1 MEIKK
6 EEYLKLK
13 KHYLEGGFTPPSL
26 EETEAEAKI
35 QERKG
40 NKNIYLATLM
50 FSIITRRM
58 QK

>member
-6 EEYLKLK
+6 EEYLRLK
-13 KHYLEGGFTPPSL
+13 RHYIEEGFTPPSI

-40 NKNIYLATLM
+40 NKNICLATLM
-50 FSIITRRM
+50 FSIITRKM